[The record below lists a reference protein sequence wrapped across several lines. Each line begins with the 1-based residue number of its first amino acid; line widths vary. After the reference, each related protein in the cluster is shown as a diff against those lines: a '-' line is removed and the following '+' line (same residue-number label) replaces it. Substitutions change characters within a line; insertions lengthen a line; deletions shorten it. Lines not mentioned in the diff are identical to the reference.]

1 MNVGIDPKIA
11 MDKYGVFKMQFS
23 AGEVVSADGTHIGY
37 RQTGSGPGLVVLHGG
52 MRAAQHYLVLAEA
65 LADGYTVY
73 IQDRRGRGLSGPP
86 GENYSKEKF

>member
-1 MNVGIDPKIA
+1 MIF
-11 MDKYGVFKMQFS
+11 Y
-23 AGEVVSADGTHIGY
+23 IGY